1 MSVDQKV
8 QQHYTHGS
16 LLAAVDE
23 SLRALGKDPARLQP
37 GDLAQVDELH
47 IGGHEATVGFI
58 SACGFTSSMRILDV
72 GSGLGGP
79 ARAFA
84 RTTGA
89 HVTGIDLTPE
99 FVGVAQTLSERVG
112 LTERTSFQQGSALE
126 LPFAAASFDGAYMIH
141 VGMNIE
147 AKRQLFKEVRRVLRA
162 GATFGVYDIMQLAPG
177 ALRFPLPWST
187 QPDTSF
193 VVDPATYHAALAEAG
208 FEITAER
215 DKLAFARAFFDQV
228 AAQQAK
234 GPAPPQAHRGADFPR
249 KARNLRDL
257 VTAGILGPCEIIARA
272 RP

>member
-1 MSVDQKV
+1 MSVDQRV
-8 QQHYTHGS
+8 QQHYTHGA
-16 LLAAVDE
+16 LLTAVDE
-23 SLRALGKDPARLQP
+23 SLRALGKDPARLQA

-84 RTTGA
+84 LATGA

-99 FVGVAQTLSERVG
+99 FVAVAQTLSERVK
-112 LTERTSFQQGSALE
+112 LTERTAFQQGSALE
-126 LPFAAASFDGAYMIH
+126 LPFPAASFDGATMIH

-147 AKRQLFKEVRRVLRA
+147 AKGRLFKEVRRVLRP
-162 GATFGVYDIMQLAPG
+162 GATFGLYDIMQLAPG
-177 ALRFPLPWST
+177 TLRFPLPWST
-187 QPDTSF
+187 LPDTSF
-193 VVDPATYHAALAEAG
+193 VVEPAAYRAALTEAD
-208 FEITAER
+208 FEITVER
-215 DKLAFARAFFDQV
+215 DKLEFARSFFDQI

-234 GPAPPQAHRGADFPR
+234 GPAPPQAHRGPDFPV

-257 VTAGILGPCEIIARA
+257 VKAGTLGPREILAKA
-272 RP
+272 LP